1 MGFRFTRRII
11 LFLLPPLLVLVGIV
25 AVAWASGVA
34 MPLPLMIERQLQ
46 DETVAIGIKTYEEI
60 FRYRVEDLR
69 IQRPEFIMLGSST
82 SRVLRPNLLHN
93 TESYMDAG
101 VGGSTLHENLA
112 ILRSLPEDYAPS
124 LILLSI
130 DVWRVNHRFTR
141 KGASEWYLPYS
152 ELRSWEWAIQR
163 LQQGTVDMMESW
175 IVGDEDGDL
184 EERRSAV
191 AEWNVLGHASG
202 SLYLQNGERL
212 TPNVPPCCIADE
224 VKLRQRRTNG
234 YLSFLGLQRS
244 TSRIWIGDDMRYET
258 RIPIL
263 IEDIEGILQY
273 AQDHEATVIGF
284 ISPMMP
290 VIYEQIDGHSCY
302 QTYPQAAQELITLFR
317 DYEMPFINLLDPSLS
332 NLANAYFIDEFHFT
346 DLGGALVFR
355 TLVEAFPELLEPYS
369 SIEHLDALIES
380 YMQTITEAEVAY
392 VAAERDRLLAFGTI
406 PTDVCPSQIES

>member
-1 MGFRFTRRII
+1 M
-11 LFLLPPLLVLVGIV
+11 FLLPPLLVLVGIV
-25 AVAWASGVA
+25 AVAWTSGVA

-46 DETVAIGIKTYEEI
+46 DETVAIGIKTYEEV

-69 IQRPEFIMLGSST
+69 IQQPEFIVLGSST

-93 TESYMDAG
+93 SESYMDAG
-101 VGGSTLHENLA
+101 VGGSTLHESLA
-112 ILRSLPEDYAPS
+112 ILRSLPEDYSPS

-141 KGASEWYLPYS
+141 KDASDWYLPYS

-163 LQQGTVDMMESW
+163 LQQGTIDMVEAW
-175 IVGDEDGDL
+175 IGGDEDADP
-184 EERRSAV
+184 EEPSSV
-191 AEWNVLGHASG
+191 VTDWNVLGHTS
-202 SLYLQNGERL
+202 SFLYLRNGERL
-212 TPNVPPCCIADE
+212 TLNPQSCCIANE
-224 VKLRQRRTNG
+224 ENPEQRRTNG
-234 YLSFLGLQRS
+234 YLSFLGLQATTR
-244 TSRIWIGDDMRYET
+244 RVWIGDDMRYET

-273 AQDHEATVIGF
+273 AQDHEVTVIGF
-284 ISPMMP
+284 ISPVMP
-290 VIYEQIDGHSCY
+290 IIYEQIDGHSCY
-302 QTYPQAAQELITLFR
+302 QTYPQAAQELTTLFQ
-317 DYEMPFINLLDPSLS
+317 DFEMPFVNLLDPSLS
-332 NLANAYFIDEFHFT
+332 NLENAYFRDEFHFT

-369 SIEHLDALIES
+369 SFEHLDTLIEN
-380 YMQTITEAEVAY
+380 YMQTITEAEAAY